1 MYVAV
6 RGQPI
11 GVNFLLPPSGLQE
24 LNIRSLQLMSHLS
37 KHIKVKLV
45 VLMST
50 FVKFQ
55 VGSLFEML
63 TI

>member
-1 MYVAV
+1 M
-6 RGQPI
+6 
-11 GVNFLLPPSGLQE
+11 GVSFLLPPSGFQE

-37 KHIKVKLV
+37 RHMKVKLI

-55 VGSLFEML
+55 VGSLFEMF

>member
-1 MYVAV
+1 M
-6 RGQPI
+6 
-11 GVNFLLPPSGLQE
+11 GVNFLLPPSGFQE

-37 KHIKVKLV
+37 RHMKVKLI

-55 VGSLFEML
+55 VGSLFEMF

>member
-1 MYVAV
+1 M
-6 RGQPI
+6 
-11 GVNFLLPPSGLQE
+11 GVNVLLPPSGFQE
-24 LNIRSLQLMSHLS
+24 LNIRSLQLMSRLS
-37 KHIKVKLV
+37 RHMKVKLV

-55 VGSLFEML
+55 GGNLFEML